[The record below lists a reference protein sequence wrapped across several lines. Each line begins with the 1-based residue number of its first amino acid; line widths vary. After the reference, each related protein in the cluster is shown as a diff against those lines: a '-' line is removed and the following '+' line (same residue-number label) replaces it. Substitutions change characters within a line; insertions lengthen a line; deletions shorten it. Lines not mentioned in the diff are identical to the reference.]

1 MLWFNRFKVMNRLVF
16 GVSGRVVLF
25 AFCFGLC
32 VSPSV
37 ALGSVNLQL
46 ANLKQD
52 MELVSRELA
61 GLRTEVEL
69 LRRENA
75 QLRVFRRAT
84 FPPPKL
90 SIRNEPKSYP
100 TSGYPFAGVGEAC
113 LAGRK
118 RTDRPPKKI
127 STNNS
132 RISLPR
138 RTRRFPK
145 SVNPRPLHPVLP
157 PRLFLGLPSNGI
169 RTQSRKR
176 RNGQQCC
183 PEVQVENQMDHRC
196 QPNC

>member
-75 QLRVFRRAT
+75 QLRVSVEQLTRRQNSASGTSQSLTQQVDIRLQALERRA
-84 FPPPKL
+84 
-90 SIRNEPKSYP
+90 SQ
-100 TSGYPFAGVGEAC
+100 GEKEQIA
-113 LAGRK
+113 LR
-118 RTDRPPKKI
+118 KI

-169 RTQSRKR
+169 RAQSRKR

-183 PEVQVENQMDHRC
+183 LEVQVENQVDHRC